1 VATDFSIDFP
11 LQGLRDRLSKLFLRS
26 GETSMLAVNDT
37 AMPRHATC
45 AADLVFLSHGPEDRV
60 GI

>member
-11 LQGLRDRLSKLFLRS
+11 VQRPRDRLSKLFLRS
-26 GETSMLAVNDT
+26 GEASMLAVND
-37 AMPRHATC
+37 AMPRHATV
-45 AADLVFLSHGPEDRV
+45 ATDLVFFGHGHKDRV